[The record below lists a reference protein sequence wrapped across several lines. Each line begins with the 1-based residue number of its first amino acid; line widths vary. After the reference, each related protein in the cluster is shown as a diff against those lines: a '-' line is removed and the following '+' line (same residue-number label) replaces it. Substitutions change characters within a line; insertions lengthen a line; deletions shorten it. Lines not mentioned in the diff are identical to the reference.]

1 MKRTEGAE
9 KVSRDGCEDVEKS
22 NENSSGKTFK
32 SD

>member
-9 KVSRDGCEDVEKS
+9 KVSRDGSEDVEKS

-32 SD
+32 SN